1 MPKLLLISPD
11 DELSAKLSNQLSA
24 CNFSLIQVADLTE
37 QSYEA
42 DLVIFA
48 PQQVTGSEYKLFKA
62 HPLLSTA
69 DWILL
74 SDGLPNKWLD
84 LMMSQGVAYHFRQMS
99 DFTPLIEIAKE
110 FAEEFKQLKRNRHTA
125 TLTSTLDQYG
135 SLLGSSAVMH
145 KLYRLIRRVSQTD
158 ANVFLIGESGCGKE
172 VAARTI
178 HEQSE
183 RANEPMVSV
192 NCAALAADLVER
204 ELFGHE
210 KGAFTGAVNQH
221 IGFFEQGGNGTLLL
235 DEITEMPLALQSKLL
250 RVLESG
256 EFRRVGSDVVRQS
269 KVRIIAATNREP
281 DEAIE
286 AGFLREDLYFRLAH
300 FPIKIPPLRHRDND
314 VIELAKHFLAYRNE
328 ATQSG
333 KVFADEVLDIFAQY
347 SWPGNVRELKH
358 CVERAHILAEELI
371 TVADLPNFS
380 SIQSIKD
387 NGIGPGTSIKDAEKS
402 LILSTL
408 DACKQNKTQAAKQ
421 LGITVKTLYNKLDQ
435 YGQMEPPLQTG
446 SEIT

>member
-1 MPKLLLISPD
+1 MPKLLLITKD
-11 DELSAKLSNQLSA
+11 DTLSATLSNLLSA
-24 CNFSLIQVADLTE
+24 CDFSLIQVADLTE
-37 QSYEA
+37 QSYQA

-48 PQQVTGSEYKLFKA
+48 PQQATETDYKLFET
-62 HPLLSTA
+62 HPLQSTA

-84 LMMSQGVAYHFRQMS
+84 MMMTQGVAYHFRQMR
-99 DFTPLIEIAKE
+99 DFTPLLDIASE
-110 FAEEFKQLKRNRHTA
+110 FAEEFKQLKKNRHTA
-125 TLTSTLDQYG
+125 TLSSTLDQYG

-192 NCAALAADLVER
+192 NCAALAADLVES

-221 IGFFEQGGNGTLLL
+221 IGFFEQGGKGTLLL

-256 EFRRVGSDVVRQS
+256 EFRRVGSDIVRQS
-269 KVRIIAATNREP
+269 QVRVIAATNREP
-281 DEAIE
+281 EEAIE
-286 AGFLREDLYFRLAH
+286 SGFLREDLYFRLAH

-328 ATQSG
+328 ATNTG
-333 KVFADEVLDIFAQY
+333 KVFAEEVLEIFAQY
-347 SWPGNVRELKH
+347 NWPGNVRELKH
-358 CVERAHILAEELI
+358 CVERAHILAENVI
-371 TVADLPNFS
+371 TVADLPDFS
-380 SIQSIKD
+380 NIQTTSE
-387 NGIGPGTSIKDAEKS
+387 NSIGPGTSIKEAEKS
-402 LILSTL
+402 LIISTL
-408 DACKQNKTQAAKQ
+408 NACQQNKTQAAKQ
-421 LGITVKTLYNKLDQ
+421 LGITVKTLYNKLEQ
-435 YGQMEPPLQTG
+435 YGELQTSLQTS
-446 SEIT
+446 SESS

>member
-1 MPKLLLISPD
+1 MPKLLLITS
-11 DELSAKLSNQLSA
+11 DEMLAAKLSKELST
-24 CNFSLIQVADLTE
+24 CSFSLIQVADLTDHN
-37 QSYEA
+37 YPA
-42 DLVIFA
+42 DLVIYA
-48 PQQVTGSEYKLFKA
+48 PQQAVEDDYKLFET
-62 HPLLSTA
+62 HPLHNTA

-74 SDGLPNKWLD
+74 SDGAPNKWLD
-84 LMMSQGVAYHFRQMS
+84 MMMSKGVAYHFRQMR
-99 DFTPLIEIAKE
+99 DFSPLREIAQE
-110 FAEEFKQLKRNRHTA
+110 FAEEFKQLKQKRHSA
-125 TLTSTLDQYG
+125 TLTSSLDQYG

-183 RANEPMVSV
+183 RANEPMVCV
-192 NCAALAADLVER
+192 NCAALAADLVES

-256 EFRRVGSDVVRQS
+256 EFRRVGSDIVRRS
-269 KVRIIAATNREP
+269 KVRVIAATNREP
-281 DEAIE
+281 EEAIE

-300 FPIKIPPLRHRDND
+300 FPIKLPPLRQRDND

-328 ATQSG
+328 ATGAG
-333 KVFADEVLDIFAQY
+333 KVFADEVLDMFSRY

-358 CVERAHILAEELI
+358 CVERAHILAEEVI
-371 TVADLPNFS
+371 TVADLPDFGTNSPVLES
-380 SIQSIKD
+380 S
-387 NGIGPGTSIKDAEKS
+387 IGPGTSIKDAEKS

-408 DACKQNKTQAAKQ
+408 EACQHNKTQAAKQ
-421 LGITVKTLYNKLDQ
+421 LGITVKTLYNKLEQ
-435 YGQMEPPLQTG
+435 YGEIEPTLQTG
-446 SEIT
+446 SEAT

>member
-1 MPKLLLISPD
+1 MPKLLLITTD
-11 DELSAKLSNQLSA
+11 DVLSATLSHLLSA
-24 CNFSLIQVADLTE
+24 CDFSLIQVADLSDH
-37 QSYEA
+37 SYQA
-42 DLVIFA
+42 DLVIYA
-48 PQQVTGSEYKLFKA
+48 PQQATEADCKLFST
-62 HPLLSTA
+62 HPLQNTA

-74 SDGLPNKWLD
+74 SDGLPNKCLD
-84 LMMSQGVAYHFRQMS
+84 MMMTQGVAYHFRQMK
-99 DFTPLIEIAKE
+99 DFTPLVEIVRE
-110 FAEEFKQLKRNRHTA
+110 FAEEFKHLKKQRKTA
-125 TLTSTLDQYG
+125 TFTSTLDQYG

-183 RANEPMVSV
+183 RASEPMVSV
-192 NCAALAADLVER
+192 NCAALAADLVES

-221 IGFFEQGGNGTLLL
+221 IGFFEQGGKGTLLL

-269 KVRIIAATNREP
+269 QVRVIAATNREP
-281 DEAIE
+281 EEAIE
-286 AGFLREDLYFRLAH
+286 SGFLREDLYFRLAH

-314 VIELAKHFLAYRNE
+314 AIELARHFLAYRNK
-328 ATQSG
+328 ATNTG
-333 KVFADEVLDIFAQY
+333 KVFADEVLDVFAQY

-358 CVERAHILAEELI
+358 CVERAHILAEDMI
-371 TVADLPNFS
+371 TVAELPDFS
-380 SIQSIKD
+380 NIQVTSESSV
-387 NGIGPGTSIKDAEKS
+387 GPGTSIKEAEKS
-402 LILSTL
+402 LIISTL
-408 DACKQNKTQAAKQ
+408 NACQQNKTQAAKQ
-421 LGITVKTLYNKLDQ
+421 LGITVKTLYNKLEL
-435 YGQMEPPLQTG
+435 YGQVEPPLQTR
-446 SEIT
+446 SESS

>member
-1 MPKLLLISPD
+1 MPKLLLITKD
-11 DELSAKLSNQLSA
+11 DTLSATLSNLLSA
-24 CNFSLIQVADLTE
+24 CDFSLIQVADLTE
-37 QSYEA
+37 QSYQA

-48 PQQVTGSEYKLFKA
+48 PQQATETDYKLFET
-62 HPLLSTA
+62 HPLQSTA

-84 LMMSQGVAYHFRQMS
+84 MMMTQGVAYHFRQMR
-99 DFTPLIEIAKE
+99 DFTPLLDIASE
-110 FAEEFKQLKRNRHTA
+110 FAEEFKQLKKNRHTA
-125 TLTSTLDQYG
+125 TLSSTLDQYG

-192 NCAALAADLVER
+192 NCAALAADLVES

-221 IGFFEQGGNGTLLL
+221 IGFFEQGGKGTLLL

-256 EFRRVGSDVVRQS
+256 EFRRVGSDIVRQS
-269 KVRIIAATNREP
+269 QVRVIAATNREP
-281 DEAIE
+281 EEAIE
-286 AGFLREDLYFRLAH
+286 SGFLREDLYFRLAH

-328 ATQSG
+328 ATNTG
-333 KVFADEVLDIFAQY
+333 KVFAEEVLEIFAHY
-347 SWPGNVRELKH
+347 NWPGNVRELKH
-358 CVERAHILAEELI
+358 CVERAHILAENVI
-371 TVADLPNFS
+371 TVADLPDFS
-380 SIQSIKD
+380 NIQTTSE
-387 NGIGPGTSIKDAEKS
+387 NSIGPGTSIKEAEKS
-402 LILSTL
+402 LIISTL
-408 DACKQNKTQAAKQ
+408 NACQQNKTQAAKQ
-421 LGITVKTLYNKLDQ
+421 LGITVKTLYNKLEQ
-435 YGQMEPPLQTG
+435 YGELQTSLQTS
-446 SEIT
+446 SESS

>member
-1 MPKLLLISPD
+1 MPKLLLITKD
-11 DELSAKLSNQLSA
+11 DTLSATLSNLLSA
-24 CNFSLIQVADLTE
+24 CDFSLIQVADLTE
-37 QSYEA
+37 HSYQA

-48 PQQVTGSEYKLFKA
+48 PQQATETDYKLFER
-62 HPLLSTA
+62 HPLQSTA

-84 LMMSQGVAYHFRQMS
+84 MMMTQGVAYHFRQMR
-99 DFTPLIEIAKE
+99 DFTPLLDIASE
-110 FAEEFKQLKRNRHTA
+110 FAEEFKQLKKNRHTA
-125 TLTSTLDQYG
+125 TLSSTLDQYG

-192 NCAALAADLVER
+192 NCAALAADLVES

-210 KGAFTGAVNQH
+210 KGSFTGAVNQH
-221 IGFFEQGGNGTLLL
+221 IGFFEQGGKGTLLL

-269 KVRIIAATNREP
+269 QVRVIAATNREP
-281 DEAIE
+281 EEAIE
-286 AGFLREDLYFRLAH
+286 SGFLREDLYFRLAH

-328 ATQSG
+328 ATNTG
-333 KVFADEVLDIFAQY
+333 KVFADEVLEIFAQY
-347 SWPGNVRELKH
+347 NWPGNVRELKH
-358 CVERAHILAEELI
+358 CVERAHILAEDVI
-371 TVADLPNFS
+371 TVADLPDFS
-380 SIQSIKD
+380 NILTTSENS
-387 NGIGPGTSIKDAEKS
+387 IGPGTSIKEAEKS
-402 LILSTL
+402 LIISTL
-408 DACKQNKTQAAKQ
+408 NACQQNKTQAAKQ
-421 LGITVKTLYNKLDQ
+421 LGITVKTLYNKLEQ
-435 YGQMEPPLQTG
+435 YGELEPPLQTS
-446 SEIT
+446 SESS

>member
-1 MPKLLLISPD
+1 MPKLLLITT
-11 DELSAKLSNQLSA
+11 DEDLSVRLKKLLSAGDFFLH
-24 CNFSLIQVADLTE
+24 QVEHLDDPKH
-37 QSYEA
+37 SA

-48 PQQVTGSEYKLFKA
+48 PEKVTETEFKLFKT
-62 HPLLSTA
+62 HPLLHTA

-74 SDGLPNKWLD
+74 SDGSPNKWVD
-84 LMMSQGVAYHFRQMS
+84 LMMSQGMAYHFRQLKDYS
-99 DFTPLIEIAKE
+99 PLLDVIQDFAN
-110 FAEEFKQLKRNRHTA
+110 EFKRLKINRRSA
-125 TLTSTLDQYG
+125 TQTSTLDQYG

-192 NCAALAADLVER
+192 NCAALATDLVES

-221 IGFFEQGGNGTLLL
+221 IGFFEQGGKGTLLL

-256 EFRRVGSDVVRQS
+256 EFRRVGSDVVKQS
-269 KVRIIAATNREP
+269 NVRIIAATNREP
-281 DEAIE
+281 EAAIE

-300 FPIKIPPLRHRDND
+300 FPINIPPLRDRDND
-314 VIELAKHFLAYRNE
+314 VLELAKHFLAYRNGE
-328 ATQSG
+328 TQSG
-333 KVFADEVLDIFAQY
+333 KVFSDEVLDIFAEY
-347 SWPGNVRELKH
+347 NWPGNVRELKH
-358 CVERAHILAEELI
+358 CVEKAHILAEDTI
-371 TVADLPNFS
+371 TSADLPVLGKSPANEV
-380 SIQSIKD
+380 D
-387 NGIGPGTSIKDAEKS
+387 NIRPGTSIREAEKS
-402 LILSTL
+402 LIISTL
-408 DACKQNKTQAAKQ
+408 VACQQNKTKAAKQ
-421 LGITVKTLYNKLDQ
+421 LGITAKTLYNKLDQ
-435 YGQMEPPLQTG
+435 YDQ
-446 SEIT
+446 SEQAIQPNYEAN

>member
-1 MPKLLLISPD
+1 MPKLLLITKD
-11 DELSAKLSNQLSA
+11 DTLSATLSNLLSA
-24 CNFSLIQVADLTE
+24 CDFSLIQVADLTE
-37 QSYEA
+37 HSYQA

-48 PQQVTGSEYKLFKA
+48 PQQATETDYKLFET
-62 HPLLSTA
+62 HPLQSTA

-84 LMMSQGVAYHFRQMS
+84 MMMTQGVAYHFRQMR
-99 DFTPLIEIAKE
+99 DFTPLFDIASE
-110 FAEEFKQLKRNRHTA
+110 FAEEFKQLKKNRHTA
-125 TLTSTLDQYG
+125 TLSSTLDQYG

-192 NCAALAADLVER
+192 NCAALAADLVES

-210 KGAFTGAVNQH
+210 KGSFTGAVNQH
-221 IGFFEQGGNGTLLL
+221 IGFFEQGGKGTLLL

-269 KVRIIAATNREP
+269 QVRVIAATNREP
-281 DEAIE
+281 EEAIE
-286 AGFLREDLYFRLAH
+286 SGFLREDLYFRLAH

-328 ATQSG
+328 ATNTG
-333 KVFADEVLDIFAQY
+333 KVFADEVLEIFAQY
-347 SWPGNVRELKH
+347 NWPGNVRELKH
-358 CVERAHILAEELI
+358 CVERAHILAENVI
-371 TVADLPNFS
+371 TVADLPDFS
-380 SIQSIKD
+380 NIQTTSE
-387 NGIGPGTSIKDAEKS
+387 NSIGPGTSIKEAEKS
-402 LILSTL
+402 LIISTL
-408 DACKQNKTQAAKQ
+408 NACQQNKTQAAKQ
-421 LGITVKTLYNKLDQ
+421 LGITVKTLYNKLEQ
-435 YGQMEPPLQTG
+435 YGELETPLQTS
-446 SEIT
+446 SESS